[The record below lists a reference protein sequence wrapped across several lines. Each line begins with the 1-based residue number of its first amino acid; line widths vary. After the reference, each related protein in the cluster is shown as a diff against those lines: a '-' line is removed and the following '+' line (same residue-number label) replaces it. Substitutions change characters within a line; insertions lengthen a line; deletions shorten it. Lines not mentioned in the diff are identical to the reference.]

1 MAMNYTSF
9 VNSLVNLS
17 GAGSATQPNFVIEL
31 PNAIDY
37 AEQRIYREL
46 DLIETIT
53 TDSTQAC
60 VALTRTVNVPSAFIT
75 VTGVN
80 LITPAGTVAPNSGAR
95 NPLSPV
101 SQAWLNFVYPSN
113 VGAALPVRYHWFTQA
128 GDLNAMGYIVLGPW
142 PDAVYQVEYEGTQR
156 PAPISAS
163 NPTTFLATYLPDL
176 FLTAAMIHLCAYQKN
191 WSALGDDP
199 QSGATWENEYLK
211 LKTSADAEEL
221 RKRYS
226 NTTVGLPAGLNKGSG
241 APEAEK

>member
-1 MAMNYTSF
+1 MAMNYSSF

-113 VGAALPVRYHWFTQA
+113 VGAALPVKYHWFTQA

-156 PAPISAS
+156 PAPISAA

-199 QSGATWENEYLK
+199 QSGATWEKQFQVLMH
-211 LKTSADAEEL
+211 SASKEEL
-221 RKRYS
+221 RKRYRNS
-226 NTTVGLPAGLNKGSG
+226 AAMPPPG
-241 APEAEK
+241 ADEAPQPPGTP